1 MNLDLKPS
9 ITWTAEQRAYLR
21 TWYGIKSDEAIAS
34 AIGKTHSSIAAQARA
49 LRVTKAENRARQAAA
64 PAPNQPG
71 TLGRARKMPR
81 APGLHGIMATATPY
95 GPAPESTS
103 TAPSA
108 LPMPVRNSTTQG
120 YYSGHELA
128 PYQGRPGAMDAFTL
142 PSRRFDRREY
152 RDGRVEVV
160 A

>member
-21 TWYGIKSDEAIAS
+21 TWYGIKPDETIAN

-103 TAPSA
+103 AAPSA

-128 PYQGRPGAMDAFTL
+128 PYQGRPGAMDAFAL
-142 PSRRFDRREY
+142 PSRRFDRRVY
-152 RDGRVEVV
+152 RDGRVEGV